1 MKCPSC
7 AAAELVNGSRDMPYT
22 YKGKTITMAN
32 VVGGYCPAC
41 GEMVLDAGES
51 ARVSGV
57 MLDFNKQV
65 NGAIA
70 DQQKSYRHP
79 EISPLQFP
87 SCQGVMACYTWA
99 IWYVCASQAYQMWHC
114 PISCWRQ
121 V

>member
-7 AAAELVNGSRDMPYT
+7 AAAELVHGSRDMPYT
-22 YKGKTITMAN
+22 YKGKTIIMAN

-51 ARVSGV
+51 TWVSAA

-70 DQQKSYRHP
+70 DPGFITMVRK
-79 EISPLQFP
+79 
-87 SCQGVMACYTWA
+87 
-99 IWYVCASQAYQMWHC
+99 
-114 PISCWRQ
+114 
-121 V
+121 

>member
-7 AAAELVNGSRDMPYT
+7 AAGELAHGSRDMPYT
-22 YKGKTITMAN
+22 YKGKAITMAN

-51 ARVSGV
+51 ARVSTA

-70 DQQKSYRHP
+70 DPGFIAMVRKKLALDQKEAAELYR
-79 EISPLQFP
+79 
-87 SCQGVMACYTWA
+87 VK
-99 IWYVCASQAYQMWHC
+99 
-114 PISCWRQ
+114 R
-121 V
+121 